1 MRAAITRFV
10 SRFTVRSRAT
20 DARDELDIPFPLR
33 VDGTGEPRTE
43 RHFSI
48 AERTF
53 CEGSVMI
60 W

>member
-1 MRAAITRFV
+1 MRAAITRLLNL
-10 SRFTVRSRAT
+10 FTVPSRAT

-33 VDGTGEPRTE
+33 IDGTCEPRTE
-43 RHFSI
+43 RRCSI

-53 CEGSVMI
+53 YEGSVMI